1 MDRMKRT
8 YTNLVIAVPVVVL
21 FFGSL
26 GLASI
31 NTPDRFPIGA
41 TLGLGLLM
49 LVGLAGWWLSR
60 QIFKS
65 L

>member
-1 MDRMKRT
+1 MKRT
-8 YTNLVIAVPVVVL
+8 YTNLVVASLVIIL
-21 FFGSL
+21 FFGGL
-26 GLASI
+26 ALASI
-31 NTPDRFPIGA
+31 NTPDHFPIGA
-41 TLGLGLLM
+41 MLGLSLLM